1 MLRAVSEALASTL
14 TVPCTRVAVRVHDAP
29 CGTRRLSTVTAPR
42 LPRQVVSSACATAG
56 MASTLPATPTAR
68 TQLQPGD
75 LVFYY
80 SPVSHVGIYVGS
92 NQLIE
97 APNTGSVVSIR
108 DFDAWGGYSHAQRV
122 ALP

>member
-1 MLRAVSEALASTL
+1 MQSTMGVY
-14 TVPCTRVAVRVHDAP
+14 VPRD
-29 CGTRRLSTVTAPR
+29 
-42 LPRQVVSSACATAG
+42 
-56 MASTLPATPTAR
+56 
-68 TQLQPGD
+68 QLQPGD

-80 SPVSHVGIYVGS
+80 SPVSHVGIYIGN

-108 DFDAWGGYSHAQRV
+108 DLDAWGGYSHAQRV